1 MDLATKLFKGD
12 RVVWIVFMILCAISV
27 IEVFSATST
36 LTYKDGNYWGPI
48 IRHSLFLMVGFG
60 VVLVVHNIPYRFF
73 SALTI
78 LLPISAGLL
87 LFTLFFGKEINNANR
102 YMSLFGVSFQPSE
115 IAKLAC
121 IVFVAFLLSK
131 RNMFTDSQIFKYI
144 LIGVSIICVLI
155 MPENFSTAALLFAVC
170 FLMMFVGQIS
180 MIRLGGL
187 LLVLILLLAL
197 FISYLYLVKEEWL
210 PDRAVTWKTRIE
222 EFFKP
227 KPPLN
232 AATYVINDYNRQE
245 TFAKIAIADGRMGKL
260 PGRGVNSD
268 FLPQAFSDFIYAI
281 IIEEMGVLGGFLV
294 LLLYVILL
302 FRAGM
307 IARKC
312 EKLFPKFL
320 VLGCGLLIAVQAFAN
335 MGVVVGLFPV
345 TGQPL
350 PLISRGGT
358 STIITCVYVGI
369 ILSISRFGAGM
380 GNEEDVDEET
390 DSDIIEYDSSISED
404 TPLTAVA
411 TLTETNV

>member
-1 MDLATKLFKGD
+1 M
-12 RVVWIVFMILCAISV
+12 
-27 IEVFSATST
+27 
-36 LTYKDGNYWGPI
+36 
-48 IRHSLFLMVGFG
+48 
-60 VVLVVHNIPYRFF
+60 
-73 SALTI
+73 
-78 LLPISAGLL
+78 
-87 LFTLFFGKEINNANR
+87 
-102 YMSLFGVSFQPSE
+102 
-115 IAKLAC
+115 
-121 IVFVAFLLSK
+121 
-131 RNMFTDSQIFKYI
+131 
-144 LIGVSIICVLI
+144 
-155 MPENFSTAALLFAVC
+155 
-170 FLMMFVGQIS
+170 
-180 MIRLGGL
+180 
-187 LLVLILLLAL
+187 
-197 FISYLYLVKEEWL
+197 
-210 PDRAVTWKTRIE
+210 
-222 EFFKP
+222 
-227 KPPLN
+227 
-232 AATYVINDYNRQE
+232 
-245 TFAKIAIADGRMGKL
+245 
-260 PGRGVNSD
+260 
-268 FLPQAFSDFIYAI
+268 
-281 IIEEMGVLGGFLV
+281 GGFLV